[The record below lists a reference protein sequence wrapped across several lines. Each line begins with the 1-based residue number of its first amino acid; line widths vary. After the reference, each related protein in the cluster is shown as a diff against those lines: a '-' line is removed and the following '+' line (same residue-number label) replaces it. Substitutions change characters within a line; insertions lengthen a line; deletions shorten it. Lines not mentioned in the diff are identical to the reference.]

1 MIHDEICGWGFPYYL
16 TSMEA
21 DISSCILAT
30 GGYDHQVRLWRVDNG
45 SSYRT
50 FQHADSVRIWGFIEP
65 L

>member
-1 MIHDEICGWGFPYYL
+1 
-16 TSMEA
+16 MEA

-50 FQHADSVRIWGFIEP
+50 FQHADSVGPQRTPMAAVMVLSP
-65 L
+65 LASQCADD